1 VEKMLSDCNDCSD
14 LKIDSVRKMFALPA
28 SFVDAD
34 AGKMKDENT
43 DLSLTR
49 QLCCRKQRETVGD
62 VG

>member
-1 VEKMLSDCNDCSD
+1 MLSDCNDCSD

-28 SFVDAD
+28 SFADAD
-34 AGKMKDENT
+34 AGKMKDENAH
-43 DLSLTR
+43 DFSR